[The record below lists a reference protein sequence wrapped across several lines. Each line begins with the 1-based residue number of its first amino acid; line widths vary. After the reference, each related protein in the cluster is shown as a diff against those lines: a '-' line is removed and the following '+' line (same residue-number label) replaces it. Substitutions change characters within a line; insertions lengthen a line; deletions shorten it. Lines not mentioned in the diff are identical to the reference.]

1 MQVLQAPTKKYDNEF
16 KLLGTKLNYLSTT
29 VRELGKDKA
38 DMARFEEV
46 EKKVNFLASFQ
57 QIQDW

>member
-1 MQVLQAPTKKYDNEF
+1 VQVLQAPTKIYDNEF

-29 VRELGKDKA
+29 VRELGKEKA

-46 EKKVNFLASFQ
+46 EKRVNFLASF
-57 QIQDW
+57 